1 MAMNWVLRAVIAFE
15 AFRLV
20 GWVIFISYLAFGYSV
35 AEGRENEALVLVHM
49 GALYLG
55 FPYSWLGSLL
65 TAMLHTHPSSPLAT
79 AVIQFAFW
87 AVGSA
92 LLIWFVRLG
101 LSRFKGLN
109 G

>member
-1 MAMNWVLRAVIAFE
+1 MSWILRSVIAFE

-20 GWVIFISYLAFGYSV
+20 CWVIFISYLAFGYSV
-35 AEGRENEALVLVHM
+35 AEGRENEALVLVYT

-65 TAMLHTHPSSPLAT
+65 TAMLHAHPSSPLAT
-79 AVIQFAFW
+79 AVIQFVFW

-92 LLIWFVRLG
+92 LLIWAVRLSG
-101 LSRFKGLN
+101 HRRSDAC
-109 G
+109 